1 MLYLYA
7 VVEAP
12 PPPLR
17 LPLGIGGGP
26 PHFVEAAGLAFAA
39 GEIPNRRLA
48 ADPAEVWCHQQVIE
62 ALIGAAP
69 ALPLRFGTL
78 VEDGATC
85 RRLLTRHRDALHA
98 QLNRVRHRVEFA
110 IRVSG
115 FSEDEQV
122 DTGALNGPGVSYL
135 RALARRE
142 AGWPPSTAAFP
153 HDRLAAHAAD
163 RLLWPRPASQPDLRA
178 SFLVDKSNVQAFLKD
193 MSELQRARPDLGFT
207 CTGPWPPYSF
217 SDPNLSGTLP

>member
-7 VVEAP
+7 VLEAP
-12 PPPLR
+12 PPSLR
-17 LPLGIGGGP
+17 LPPGIGGGP

-39 GEIPNRRLA
+39 GEISTRSLA
-48 ADPAEVWCHQQVIE
+48 AEPSEVWRHQQVIE
-62 ALIGAAP
+62 ALIDGAA

-98 QLNRVRHRVEFA
+98 QLDRVRHCVEFA

-115 FSEDEQV
+115 LPEEEG
-122 DTGALNGPGVSYL
+122 TGGGDRGGPGVSYM

-153 HDRLAAHAAD
+153 HDRLGAHAAD
-163 RLLWPRPASQPDLRA
+163 RLLWPRAVSQSDLRA
-178 SFLVDKSNVQAFLKD
+178 SFLVAKSKVPAFLKD
-193 MSELQRARPDLGFT
+193 MSELQRARPDLGFS